1 MIGIWVAAAVLAA
14 GVGALILQRAAR
26 GAATANAADPQIDV
40 YRRALAEIDDLAD
53 RDLLAE
59 DERRGV
65 RAEAARRL
73 ISSADRAPPPVGAS
87 RRPIVPL
94 AVAVAVACAS
104 LAIYLQIGS
113 PDLHDQPFAAR
124 LAAWKKTPEAAP
136 PEALAALLNA
146 AAAERPGDVTPL
158 RKLAALDLG
167 LGDADGATH
176 ALRRAMMIAPADASL
191 AAMAGEVKVLQN
203 NGALTP
209 DARALFARAI
219 ASDPGQPAAR
229 YYLAKAKITDGD
241 IAGGLADWRAL
252 LAALPPADPRRAA
265 LAGEI
270 ATVERDGRL
279 PAPATQQ
286 SGPPPAEMTSA
297 IHGMV
302 DGLAARLRVQPDD
315 PDGWV
320 RLVRAYAVLGDAPER
335 DVALATARAR
345 YADRPDELAALAAA
359 AKATP
364 MTGGGG

>member
-14 GVGALILQRAAR
+14 GAGALMLQRAAR
-26 GAATANAADPQIDV
+26 GAATAGASDPQIDV

-87 RRPIVPL
+87 RQPIVPL
-94 AVAVAVACAS
+94 AVAVAAACAS
-104 LAIYLQIGS
+104 FAIYLQVGS
-113 PDLHDQPFAAR
+113 PGLPDQPFAAR
-124 LAAWKKTPEAAP
+124 LAAWKANPEGAP
-136 PEALAALLNA
+136 PQALAVLLNA
-146 AAAERPGDVTPL
+146 AAADHPGDVTPL

-167 LGDADGATH
+167 LGDADGAAH
-176 ALRRAMMIAPADASL
+176 ALRRAMMIAPGDASL
-191 AAMAGEVKVLQN
+191 AAMLGEVKVLQN

-209 DARALFARAI
+209 DARALFGRAL
-219 ASDPGQPAAR
+219 AADPGQPAAR
-229 YYLAKAKITDGD
+229 YYLAKAKISDGD
-241 IAGGLADWRAL
+241 VAGGLTDWRAL
-252 LAALPPADPRRAA
+252 LVALPPTDPRRGA

-270 ATVERDGRL
+270 ASVERDGRL
-279 PAPATQQ
+279 PAPSTQQ
-286 SGPPPAEMTSA
+286 AGPPAAEMTSA

-320 RLVRAYAVLGDAPER
+320 RLVRAYAVLGDGPER
-335 DVALATARAR
+335 DVALAAARAR
-345 YADRPDELAALAAA
+345 YANRPDELAALAAA

-364 MTGGGG
+364 MAGGGG